1 MTEGRQR
8 VMLTVGLAILVASAA
23 VSAATLGPAARRM
36 PLVVALPTLALLIF
50 ELTRQARCAAVQPSD
65 PMTRQVEAATFAW
78 LGALLAG
85 VWLLGMLA
93 GLPLFLVSYLRSRSR
108 EPWAVVLGMGL
119 GTWILLF
126 VVLDQALG
134 IQMHEGVLGSWL
146 GAWRRP

>member
-8 VMLTVGLAILVASAA
+8 VMLTAGLAVLVASAA
-23 VSAATLGPAARRM
+23 VSATTLGPAARRM

-50 ELTRQARCAAVQPSD
+50 ELTRQARRAGVECSD
-65 PMTRQVEAATFAW
+65 PVSRHVEAATFAW

-93 GLPLFLVSYLRSRSR
+93 GLPLFLVTYLRRRSG
-108 EPWAVVLGMGL
+108 EPWAVVLGMAL
-119 GTWILLF
+119 GVWIVLF

-134 IQMHEGVLGSWL
+134 IQMHAGLLGSGL
-146 GAWRRP
+146 GAWRWP